1 MMQIIVLTNES
12 LKEELLS
19 HGTQPGAELVFIS
32 NINEF
37 SAYPNASAFIDLLFE
52 NKKERVQILESLL
65 PATVII
71 NSVEHRLTETN
82 SSFIRI
88 NGWNT
93 FLQSAIIE
101 ASASEENKQNAE
113 TVLDQFN
120 KKIEWLPDE
129 TGFVTPRVISAI
141 INEAFISLE
150 EGVSTKEEINTAMK
164 LGTNY
169 PYGPFEWAE
178 KIGVKN
184 VMALL
189 QKLSTTQE
197 RYKPAN
203 LLMQEASKVI

>member
-52 NKKERVQILESLL
+52 NKKERVQILENLL

-71 NSVEHRLTETN
+71 NSAEHRLTETN
-82 SSFIRI
+82 SSFVRI

-101 ASASEENKQNAE
+101 ASASEEQKQKAE
-113 TVLDQFN
+113 IVLLQFN

-129 TGFVTPRVISAI
+129 AGFITPRVISAI
-141 INEAFISLE
+141 INEAFIALE
-150 EGVSTKEEINTAMK
+150 EGVSTKDEIDKAMK

-169 PYGPFEWAE
+169 PYGPFEWAV
-178 KIGVKN
+178 KIGLKN
-184 VMALL
+184 ITSLL
-189 QKLSTTQE
+189 TKLSVQQN
-197 RYKPAN
+197 RYTPSP
-203 LLMQEASKVI
+203 LLKQQAQ

>member
-12 LKEELLS
+12 LKEELLAN
-19 HGTQPGAELVFIS
+19 GTQPGVELVFIS
-32 NINEF
+32 NVNEF
-37 SAYPNASAFIDLLFE
+37 SAYTNASAFIDLLFE

-101 ASASEENKQNAE
+101 ASASEEQKQKAE
-113 TVLDQFN
+113 IILLQFN

-129 TGFVTPRVISAI
+129 AGFITPRVISAI
-141 INEAFISLE
+141 INEAFIALE
-150 EGVSTKEEINTAMK
+150 EGVSTKDEIDKAMK

-169 PYGPFEWAE
+169 PYGPFEWAD
-178 KIGVKN
+178 KIGLKN
-184 VMALL
+184 ITSLL
-189 QKLSTTQE
+189 TKLSVQQN
-197 RYKPAN
+197 RYTPSP
-203 LLMQEASKVI
+203 LLKQQAQ

>member
-12 LKEELLS
+12 LKEELLAN
-19 HGTQPGAELVFIS
+19 GTQPGVELVFIS
-32 NINEF
+32 NVNEF
-37 SAYPNASAFIDLLFE
+37 SAYTNASAFIDLLFE

-101 ASASEENKQNAE
+101 ASASEEQKQKAE
-113 TVLDQFN
+113 IILLQFN

-129 TGFVTPRVISAI
+129 AGFITPRVISAI
-141 INEAFISLE
+141 INEAFIALE
-150 EGVSTKEEINTAMK
+150 EGVSTKEEIDKAMK

-169 PYGPFEWAE
+169 PYGPFEWAD
-178 KIGVKN
+178 KIGLKN
-184 VMALL
+184 ITSLL
-189 QKLSTTQE
+189 TKLSVQQN
-197 RYKPAN
+197 RYTPSP
-203 LLMQEASKVI
+203 LLKQQAQ